1 VTLVLK
7 IALDVAG
14 GVNTNDSGP
23 VGITLCILVKASV
36 IKASANGA
44 ITSVVMHTLD
54 RYWKIVYPIHHR
66 KHYRRWM
73 LHVGLVLPWLNAFA
87 VILLPNIGIKCFRTL
102 SSKAA
107 SIKVCLLR
115 ISFCIIYLLRE
126 CPSVRL
132 STTLVMSD
140 A

>member
-14 GVNTNDSGP
+14 VVKYDSGP
-23 VGITLCILVKASV
+23 AGITLCILVKASV

-66 KHYRRWM
+66 THYRRWM

-87 VILLPNIGIKCFRTL
+87 VILLPNVGIKCFRTF
-102 SSKAA
+102 SSAT
-107 SIKVCLLR
+107 SRKVCLIR
-115 ISFCIIYLLRE
+115 ISFSIIYF
-126 CPSVRL
+126 
-132 STTLVMSD
+132 
-140 A
+140 